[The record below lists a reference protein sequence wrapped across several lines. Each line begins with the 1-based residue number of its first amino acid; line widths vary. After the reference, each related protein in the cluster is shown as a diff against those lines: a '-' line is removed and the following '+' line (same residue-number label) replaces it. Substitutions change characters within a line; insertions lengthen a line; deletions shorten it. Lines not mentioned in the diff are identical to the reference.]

1 VHSLLL
7 YYWATKMMMMM
18 MMMMMTPPCSVI
30 AKLLT
35 RNSWK
40 KRYRIKRFFSE
51 SFREKKS
58 AHFARKIHICHD
70 TLRKGCQNATPPQGI
85 TGMNSVSTPGSGVH
99 DEIYSIR
106 SGSHLK
112 YSKFNSTLLWSII
125 CLFAKFHENLPIT
138 SRVILQ
144 TDRQRDKQT
153 MIKTLPLSSCGK
165 GTIMKINNT
174 NLQKTIRP
182 GESVFWT
189 TM

>member
-1 VHSLLL
+1 MKETLQNKTLFL
-7 YYWATKMMMMM
+7 III
-18 MMMMMTPPCSVI
+18 P
-30 AKLLT
+30 
-35 RNSWK
+35 R
-40 KRYRIKRFFSE
+40 KRIST
-51 SFREKKS
+51 
-58 AHFARKIHICHD
+58 FARKIHICHD

-99 DEIYSIR
+99 DEIYSRPIR

-138 SRVILQ
+138 SRVTLL

-153 MIKTLPLSSCGK
+153 LIKTLPLSSCGR

>member
-1 VHSLLL
+1 MKETLQNKTLFL
-7 YYWATKMMMMM
+7 III
-18 MMMMMTPPCSVI
+18 P
-30 AKLLT
+30 
-35 RNSWK
+35 R
-40 KRYRIKRFFSE
+40 KRIST
-51 SFREKKS
+51 
-58 AHFARKIHICHD
+58 FARKIHIYHD

-85 TGMNSVSTPGSGVH
+85 TGMNSVSTSGSGVH

-138 SRVILQ
+138 SRVTLQ

-153 MIKTLPLSSCGK
+153 LIKTLPLSSCGR